1 MELTFLKIYSIF
13 RELNILIQDV
23 TIRMEF
29 PSPVVRTL
37 IPLQG
42 TTGLIPGQ
50 GTKMLHVTQSGQKK
64 KVLPLEKLYPRV
76 KGTQDLCYFLQL
88 HANL

>member
-1 MELTFLKIYSIF
+1 
-13 RELNILIQDV
+13 
-23 TIRMEF
+23 MEF

-50 GTKMLHVTQSGQKK
+50 GTKMLHVTQRGQKK
-64 KVLPLEKLYPRV
+64 K
-76 KGTQDLCYFLQL
+76 KGVTIGKTG
-88 HANL
+88 